1 MPQLLSFWDIIPL
14 VAVMASFLYLCAT
27 PCLKFF
33 SRRTGYSS
41 LLDADGLEGRQKLL
55 EENGFTKPAPLGV
68 RARWWVLLFLSFAQL
83 SVLAVL
89 VATHTV
95 GREHHDRNP
104 SKRNPELA
112 WTEFVELLPW
122 TYVTVLQVLRLC
134 HQLPYMTVLHH
145 IQLVI
150 LAATA
155 GAIVKLQYTL
165 NENVPEPGHLPLD
178 FVLDG
183 IVNTV
188 VGTVA
193 LLVAATIPAE
203 LDKDLVVKTGIG
215 YFSATAS
222 ALSHLTFSWMD
233 KLIFQGNKKPLE
245 NEDLPELLPNIRAR
259 YSWKEFKITK
269 PALALGR
276 RILVFI
282 LPDVAKFSFLV
293 TIQVFLDFVTP
304 YLLQKLL
311 QYFQNSDTIPV
322 SQAYG
327 YVALMLISQIG
338 TTLFRS
344 QVFYITRHIDVHL
357 RAALNAEIY
366 AKSLRMRD
374 TSGMVGKKTAERE
387 SQAAEGENKAAEGE
401 SKSDSPEK
409 AQPASTGKI
418 VNLMSVDTNRVANSP
433 NFAHIFISAPLAMVI
448 GIVMLYRLL
457 GWSALLGIGV
467 MAVMM
472 PLNHA
477 ATHLFKKYQIAL
489 MNARDERVA
498 VTNEFFQFIR
508 IIKFASWEKMFAKRV
523 LKSREFELQKLFI
536 SASDSFIL
544 LFSHYFTA
552 ETVSK
557 NLLYPIS
564 IAYLTTI
571 SFDFMWYGAPIL
583 ITIIA
588 FFAFTVLQHGE
599 LDAPTAFTAILLFDR
614 LQFPMTAFPQ
624 VIVLTV
630 SGTVSLN
637 RIADFLNEGE
647 IDIQA
652 QTHTERGPDGEPLIG
667 FEDVSAQ
674 WFVDANKNDAEGVDA
689 TRFALRDINVKF
701 PLDELSIICG
711 PTGAGKSSLLS
722 ALLGEMDIISGK
734 VLLPRL
740 PVGAKKIV
748 DVRTGLIMDS
758 VAYVSQTAWLQN
770 ASIRDNILFGSPM
783 EQDRYEKVLEACAL
797 KRDLE
802 IFDDGD
808 MTEIGEKGITL
819 SGGQKQRVNLARAVY
834 SRARHVLLDDCLSA
848 VDAHTAKWIYDKC
861 IMSNL
866 MKGRTRILVT
876 HHVGLCLP
884 GAKYLVKI
892 DGGRL
897 TVKGEISDLKARGEL
912 KEVLED
918 GDIDS
923 IDHGSSSSETL
934 TEDVVENVL
943 DEAGSSSSDST
954 KPANEPTSVATK
966 TTSTPRKLV
975 QDEKKEEGHVK
986 YKIYTMYFFAAGGF
1000 AFWVSVLGTFLLTQL
1015 LNIAETNWLRYWSNA
1030 YGEGETT
1037 IGNITATPF
1046 NTFTT
1051 APDYLGKTNDYTIFS
1066 QMPAHRIQAVFGA
1079 LSTAALGG
1087 NDVNVTYYLGIYAT
1101 LALIGVFTHCLQ
1113 SLFILTGTVKAA
1125 RSFYEQL
1132 LNAVMRAPVRFFDT
1146 TPVGRIMSRFS
1157 KDFEA
1162 IDSSL
1167 AMVCSAFIDTLL
1179 SLIAIIVVIS
1189 LVTPAF
1195 LVAAAIIGT
1204 IFLLMGK
1211 LYVTCSRDLK
1221 RLDSNAKS
1229 PIYSQFGERFDD
1241 NSSLRGANPL
1251 HERDPGQDRWWN
1263 SSLLVPVEREPM
1275 ALYVSCRR
1283 FQHTRLL
1290 LTHVLSESLSFP
1302 HAAAPTLLA
1311 LSSLSLLECSF
1322 FSTKATLTP
1331 VSPDSLCHMR
1341 FDLWTCSTGQY
1352 TQVEMDL
1359 NAIERVNEFLI
1370 MPREQVVGS
1379 VKPPAAWPEAGKI
1392 EVKDLV
1398 VQYAPELERVIHG
1411 ISLTINPQE
1420 KVGVVGRTGSGKST
1434 FATSLFRFVDPTEGS
1449 ISIDGIDIT
1458 SLGVDDLRSRLTIIP
1473 QDPVLFSGTI
1483 RFNLDPFEEHEDS
1496 ELWDSLRRVHLVDSR
1511 PASPDQAS
1519 DAEPAAEHPP
1529 GNHVP
1534 FASLDAQVSEGGGN
1548 FSQGQRQLLCMARAL
1563 LRNSKII
1570 VMDEATASVDFTT
1583 DQKIQTT
1590 IRQEFASSTLV
1601 CIAHRLR
1608 TVIDYDR
1615 ILVLDHGKIAEF
1627 DTPYALLFGPESKTS
1642 VFREMCEK
1650 SGEMEMLAELA
1661 TKQHLNKSGF

>member
-1 MPQLLSFWDIIPL
+1 MRPVKFELQAYIS
-14 VAVMASFLYLCAT
+14 Y
-27 PCLKFF
+27 CLI
-33 SRRTGYSS
+33 
-41 LLDADGLEGRQKLL
+41 
-55 EENGFTKPAPLGV
+55 AP
-68 RARWWVLLFLSFAQL
+68 
-83 SVLAVL
+83 
-89 VATHTV
+89 
-95 GREHHDRNP
+95 
-104 SKRNPELA
+104 
-112 WTEFVELLPW
+112 
-122 TYVTVLQVLRLC
+122 
-134 HQLPYMTVLHH
+134 HQ
-145 IQLVI
+145 
-150 LAATA
+150 
-155 GAIVKLQYTL
+155 
-165 NENVPEPGHLPLD
+165 
-178 FVLDG
+178 
-183 IVNTV
+183 
-188 VGTVA
+188 
-193 LLVAATIPAE
+193 
-203 LDKDLVVKTGIG
+203 
-215 YFSATAS
+215 ATAS

-467 MAVMM
+467 MVHVYSIDFMIAGRHDATESCCD
-472 PLNHA
+472 PLI
-477 ATHLFKKYQIAL
+477 Q
-489 MNARDERVA
+489 
-498 VTNEFFQFIR
+498 EFFQFIR

-571 SFDFMWYGAPIL
+571 SFDFLWYGAPIL

-652 QTHTERGPDGEPLIG
+652 QTHTERGPGGEPLIG

-866 MKGRTRILVT
+866 MKVTHLLFMPHTGRTRILVT

-934 TEDVVENVL
+934 IEDVVENVL

-1341 FDLWTCSTGQY
+1341 FDLWTCSTGFSAYSLNSLQRQY

-1392 EVKDLV
+1392 EAKDLV

-1420 KVGVVGRTGSGKST
+1420 KVGVVGRSSDLNESPLERSTGSGKST

-1534 FASLDAQVSEGGGN
+1534 FASLDAQ
-1548 FSQGQRQLLCMARAL
+1548 
-1563 LRNSKII
+1563 II

-1615 ILVLDHGKIAEF
+1615 ILVLGELSLLFCTFNPFFINRHPLNLIFILHPLFVDHGKIAEF

-1661 TKQHLNKSGF
+1661 TKQHLNKSGL